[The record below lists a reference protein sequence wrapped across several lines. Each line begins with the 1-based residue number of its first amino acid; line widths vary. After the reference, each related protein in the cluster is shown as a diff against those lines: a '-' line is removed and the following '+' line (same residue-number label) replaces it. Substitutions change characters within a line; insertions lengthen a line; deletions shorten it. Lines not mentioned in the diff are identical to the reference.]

1 MDFTTELAGKAKMY
15 QTCFPQ
21 VFDHINS
28 VTNLED
34 EKLALL
40 NGNGS
45 VVTDQWETAHI
56 ASFTGI
62 WDHTKDLLQYAGFNT
77 IVDAQNIGKV
87 KGERDFDSYLGY
99 YDEGI
104 SESYG
109 IRNNNSRWIGGVLE
123 VY

>member
-1 MDFTTELAGKAKMY
+1 LTVDYCGQLPLPVDFTAELAGKAKMY

-21 VFDHINS
+21 AFDLINS

-45 VVTDQWETAHI
+45 DVTDQWETAHI

-62 WDHTKDLLQYAGFNT
+62 WDHTKELLQYVGFNT

-99 YDEGI
+99 HDEGI
-104 SESYG
+104 PSK
-109 IRNNNSRWIGGVLE
+109 
-123 VY
+123 